1 MLVLYVDD
9 EADIR
14 EVVAYAL
21 EDEDDITLI
30 LCDNGEEAIEIN
42 ARQQPELI
50 LLDVMMPKMDGPE
63 TLRRIRLGTTNQDV
77 PIAFITAK
85 IQRTEVAFLKSLGVV
100 DVIEKPFDPLALAD
114 RIRQIWE
121 KCRG

>member
-14 EVVAYAL
+14 EVVEYAL

-42 ARQQPELI
+42 AKQQPELI

-63 TLRRIRLGTTNQDV
+63 TLRRIRTGTTNQDV